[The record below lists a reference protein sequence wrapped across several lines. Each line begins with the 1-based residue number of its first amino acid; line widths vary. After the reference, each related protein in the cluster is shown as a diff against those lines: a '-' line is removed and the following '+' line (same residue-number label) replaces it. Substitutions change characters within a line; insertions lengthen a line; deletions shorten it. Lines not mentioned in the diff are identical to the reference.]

1 MRFARRQIVPG
12 IAFGS
17 ANSFPGVDYSMPF
30 QLESNYRPRGDQGQA
45 IAKLLKSVEAG
56 NRHQTLLGVTGSG
69 KTFTIANVIR
79 ELDRPTLVI
88 SHNKTLAAQLYSEF
102 KQFFPRN
109 AVEYFVSYFD
119 YYQPEAYIPRS
130 DTYIEKDSSINE
142 EIERLRLAATSALLS
157 RRDTIVV
164 ASVSCIYGI
173 TSPED
178 YLQMLLT
185 VKSGQQLSREAVLG
199 RLIDM
204 LYERNDVNFA
214 RGRFRVRGD
223 VVEVY
228 PGSADEEGIRLEFF
242 GDEIESITRF
252 DPLTGHAH
260 ESLSVITFFPAKQ
273 FVTPADKLNRALRT
287 IREELEQRI
296 VELESQNKLLEAQ
309 RLRMR
314 TEYDLEMLQEMGFC
328 NGIENYSRHLSG
340 RPPGSKPYTIIDF
353 FPKDL
358 LVVIDES
365 HATIPQIGGMYEGDR
380 SRKTV
385 LVNYGFR
392 LPSALDNRPLNFDEF
407 MKMTNQ
413 IIYMSATPAEFEIQ
427 NSVVGNN
434 GYIPHRRQR
443 IGERELVPFVLPGQA
458 SPVVG
463 QAPRLPSARSAGG
476 APALQISRTDQPPE
490 KFDVRTP
497 GAPLVVEQIIRPTGL
512 LDPKITV
519 KPLKNQIDE
528 TIDLC
533 RQRVEKGERV
543 LVTTLTKRT
552 AEDLADYLRDVG
564 LKVRYLHSDIDAIER
579 VEILR
584 GLRAADF
591 DILVGINLLR
601 EGLDLPE
608 VSLVCILD
616 ADKEGFLRSQT
627 SLIQT
632 AGRAARHVNGE
643 VVLFADTFTQ
653 SMDALI
659 SISEYRRAKQMDY
672 NEKHG
677 ITPQTVRRAVQE
689 SLHTILRGREIA
701 ASVIR
706 EAGGDFN
713 VTELLRELQEE
724 MQEASANLE
733 FERAALL
740 RDQIMEVKSG
750 AGIDKIEPQRRKVR
764 YSSRSRGTGRRRSRV

>member
-1 MRFARRQIVPG
+1 
-12 IAFGS
+12 
-17 ANSFPGVDYSMPF
+17 MPF
-30 QLESNYRPRGDQGQA
+30 QLESNYKPRGDQGQA

-69 KTFTIANVIR
+69 KTFTIANVIQ

-88 SHNKTLAAQLYSEF
+88 SHNKTLAAQLYSEC

-178 YLQMLLT
+178 YLEMLLT
-185 VKSGQQLSREAVLG
+185 VKRGQHISREAVLG

-228 PGSADEEGIRLEFF
+228 PGSADEEGIRIEFF
-242 GDEIESITRF
+242 GDEIEAITRF

-260 ESLSVITFFPAKQ
+260 ESLSVITFYPAKQ

-287 IREELEQRI
+287 IREELEERI
-296 VELESQNKLLEAQ
+296 KELESQNKLLEAQ

-353 FPKDL
+353 FPKDF

-407 MKMTNQ
+407 MKLTNQ
-413 IIYMSATPAEFEIQ
+413 IIYVSATPAEFEIQ
-427 NSVVGNN
+427 NSVVGNK
-434 GYIPHRRQR
+434 GYVPHRRQR
-443 IGERELVPFVLPGQA
+443 IGEEELVPFAVAGEKRSTLNSDKSQA
-458 SPVVG
+458 RVQRPTSNSELLV
-463 QAPRLPSARSAGG
+463 
-476 APALQISRTDQPPE
+476 SRTDEPPE
-490 KFDVRTP
+490 KFDVHTP
-497 GAPLVVEQIIRPTGL
+497 GAALVVEQIIRPTGL
-512 LDPKITV
+512 LDPKITL

-528 TIDLC
+528 TIELC

-632 AGRAARHVNGE
+632 AGRAARHVSGE
-643 VVLFADTFTQ
+643 VVLFADQVTQ
-653 SMDALI
+653 SMQALM
-659 SISEYRRAKQMDY
+659 SISEYRRAKQVDY

-701 ASVIR
+701 ASVIQ

-713 VTELLRELQEE
+713 VTELLRELEEE

-740 RDQIMEVKSG
+740 RDQIMEVKG
-750 AGIDKIEPQRRKVR
+750 GTGISKIEPKRRPVK

>member
-1 MRFARRQIVPG
+1 
-12 IAFGS
+12 
-17 ANSFPGVDYSMPF
+17 MPF
-30 QLESNYRPRGDQGQA
+30 QLESNFKPRGDQGQA
-45 IAKLLKSVEAG
+45 IAKLLKSVQTG

-69 KTFTIANVIR
+69 KTFTIANVIQ
-79 ELDRPTLVI
+79 ELNRPTLVI

-142 EIERLRLAATSALLS
+142 EIERLRLSTASALLS
-157 RRDTIVV
+157 RRDVIVV

-178 YLQMLLT
+178 YEQMLLT
-185 VKSGQQLSREAVLG
+185 VKRGQHVTREAVLG

-204 LYERNDVNFA
+204 LYERNDINFG

-228 PGSADEEGIRLEFF
+228 PASADEEGIRLEFF
-242 GDEIESITRF
+242 GDEIDAIRRF
-252 DPLTGHAH
+252 DPLTGHTH
-260 ESLSVITFFPAKQ
+260 ELLNVITFFPAKQ

-340 RPPGSKPYTIIDF
+340 RAPGSRPYTIINF
-353 FPKDL
+353 FPDDFL
-358 LVVIDES
+358 TVIDES

-407 MKMTNQ
+407 MKLTNQ
-413 IIYMSATPAEFEIQ
+413 TIYVSATPAEFEIQ
-427 NSVVGNN
+427 NSIVGSR

-443 IGERELVPFVLPGQA
+443 IGEEELVPFVLPGE
-458 SPVVG
+458 PVSKVSDRG
-463 QAPRLPSARSAGG
+463 RRLTAAQRMPLGGTVRLSA
-476 APALQISRTDQPPE
+476 TDEPPE
-490 KFDVRTP
+490 KFDVHTP

-528 TIDLC
+528 TIELC
-533 RQRVEKGERV
+533 RQRVEKSERV

-564 LKVRYLHSDIDAIER
+564 LKVRYLHSDIDTIER

-632 AGRAARHVNGE
+632 AGRAARHINGE
-643 VVLFADTFTQ
+643 VVLFADTITQ
-653 SMDALI
+653 SMEALM
-659 SISEYRRAKQMDY
+659 SISEYRRAKQMEY

-689 SLHTILRGREIA
+689 SLHTILRGRELES
-701 ASVIR
+701 SVIR

-713 VTELLRELQEE
+713 LTELLRELEQE

-740 RDQIMEVKSG
+740 RDQIMEVRSG
-750 AGIDKIEPQRRKVR
+750 TGIDKIEPKRRPIR
-764 YSSRSRGTGRRRSRV
+764 YSRNAGRRRSRV

>member
-1 MRFARRQIVPG
+1 MLDCRM
-12 IAFGS
+12 S
-17 ANSFPGVDYSMPF
+17 F
-30 QLESNYRPRGDQGQA
+30 QLESNYKPRGDQGQA
-45 IAKLLKSVEAG
+45 ISKLIKSVEAG

-69 KTFTIANVIR
+69 KTFTIANAIR

-102 KQFFPRN
+102 KQFFPKN

-119 YYQPEAYIPRS
+119 YYQPEAYIPRT

-142 EIERLRLAATSALLS
+142 EIERLRLSATSALLS

-164 ASVSCIYGI
+164 ASVSCIYGV

-178 YLQMLLT
+178 YERMLLT
-185 VKSGQQLSREAVLG
+185 VKRGQHTSREAVLG
-199 RLIDM
+199 RLVDM
-204 LYERNDVNFA
+204 LYERNDINFS
-214 RGRFRVRGD
+214 RGKFRVRGD

-228 PGSADEEGIRLEFF
+228 PATADEEAVRLEFF
-242 GDEIESITRF
+242 GDEIDALTRF
-252 DPLTGHAH
+252 DPLTGHAR
-260 ESLSVITFFPAKQ
+260 ESLNLITFFPAKQ
-273 FVTPADKLNRALRT
+273 FVTPADKLNRALQT
-287 IREELEQRI
+287 IRAELEDRI
-296 VELESQNKLLEAQ
+296 KVLESQNKLLEAQ
-309 RLRMR
+309 RLRIR

-340 RPPGSKPYTIIDF
+340 RTPGSKPYTIVDF
-353 FPKDL
+353 FPKDF

-407 MKMTNQ
+407 MKATNQ
-413 IIYMSATPAEFEIQ
+413 LIYVSATPAQFEIQ
-427 NSVVGNN
+427 NSIAGNK
-434 GYIPHRRQR
+434 GYVPHRRQR
-443 IGERELVPFVLPGQA
+443 IGEQELVPFVLPGKNR
-458 SPVVG
+458 SPNGEVK
-463 QAPRLPSARSAGG
+463 
-476 APALQISRTDQPPE
+476 ISRTDESPE
-490 KFDVRTP
+490 EFDVHTP

-512 LDPKITV
+512 LDPKITI
-519 KPLKNQIDE
+519 KPLKNQIDD
-528 TIDLC
+528 TIELC

-543 LVTTLTKRT
+543 LITTLTKRT

-564 LKVRYLHSDIDAIER
+564 LKVRYLHSDIDTIER

-584 GLRAADF
+584 GLRAAEF

-643 VVLFADTFTQ
+643 VVLFADIVTQ
-653 SMDALI
+653 SMEALI
-659 SISEYRRAKQMDY
+659 SISEYRRIKQIEY

-689 SLHTILRGREIA
+689 SLHTILRGREIES
-701 ASVIR
+701 SVIR
-706 EAGGDFN
+706 EAGGNFDL
-713 VTELLRELQEE
+713 TELLRELEEE
-724 MQEASANLE
+724 MQHASANLE

-750 AGIDKIEPQRRKVR
+750 AGITKIEPKRRPVKYTR
-764 YSSRSRGTGRRRSRV
+764 NAGRRRSRV

>member
-1 MRFARRQIVPG
+1 MLNCR
-12 IAFGS
+12 
-17 ANSFPGVDYSMPF
+17 MPF
-30 QLESNYRPRGDQGQA
+30 QLESDYKPRGDQGQA
-45 IAKLLKSVEAG
+45 IAKLIKSVEAG

-79 ELDRPTLVI
+79 ELNRPTLVI

-102 KQFFPRN
+102 KQFFPKN

-119 YYQPEAYIPRS
+119 YYQPEAYIPRT

-142 EIERLRLAATSALLS
+142 EIERLRLSATSALLT

-164 ASVSCIYGI
+164 ASVSCIYGV

-178 YLQMLLT
+178 YERMLLT
-185 VKSGQQLSREAVLG
+185 VKRGLHTSREAVLS
-199 RLIDM
+199 RLVDM
-204 LYERNDVNFA
+204 LYERNDISFS
-214 RGRFRVRGD
+214 RGKFRVRGD

-228 PGSADEEGIRLEFF
+228 PATADEEAVRLEFF
-242 GDEIESITRF
+242 GDEIDAITRF

-273 FVTPADKLNRALRT
+273 FVTPADKLNRALQT
-287 IREELEQRI
+287 IRAELEDRI
-296 VELESQNKLLEAQ
+296 KVLESQNKLLEAQ
-309 RLRMR
+309 RLRIR

-340 RPPGSKPYTIIDF
+340 RPPGSKPYTIVDF
-353 FPKDL
+353 FPKDF

-407 MKMTNQ
+407 MKLTNQ
-413 IIYMSATPAEFEIQ
+413 LVYVSATPAEFEIQ
-427 NSVVGNN
+427 NSVVGNK
-434 GYIPHRRQR
+434 GYVPHRRQR
-443 IGERELVPFVLPGQA
+443 IGEDEPVPFVLPGETVA
-458 SPVVG
+458 AVSDRRSRANG
-463 QAPRLPSARSAGG
+463 ARRAP
-476 APALQISRTDQPPE
+476 LQQSQVHISRTDEPAE
-490 KFDVRTP
+490 KFEVREP

-512 LDPKITV
+512 LDPKITI
-519 KPLKNQIDE
+519 KPLKNQIDD
-528 TIDLC
+528 TIELC

-543 LVTTLTKRT
+543 LITTLTKRT

-564 LKVRYLHSDIDAIER
+564 LKVRYLHSDIDTIER

-632 AGRAARHVNGE
+632 AGRAARHINGE
-643 VVLFADTFTQ
+643 VVLFADQITQ
-653 SMDALI
+653 SMEALI
-659 SISEYRRAKQMDY
+659 SISEYRRTKQMEY

-701 ASVIR
+701 ASVIQ
-706 EAGGDFN
+706 EAGGNFDL
-713 VTELLRELQEE
+713 TELLRELEEE
-724 MQEASANLE
+724 MQTASANLE

-750 AGIDKIEPQRRKVR
+750 TGLTKIEPKRRPVKYTR
-764 YSSRSRGTGRRRSRV
+764 NSGRRRSRV